1 MQGRKLRIM
10 THNDV
15 TMCRLVSSKFKKTS
29 NCRPFAIVQGDH
41 TNKSACEM
49 NWSAPNANKICKAYI
64 LTFIVGVVGVLLRP
78 TGAQIGQV
86 RHRCLLLFLND
97 EKMWQQRSSASIK
110 PAGLERFIIKK
121 QRRGL
126 NIF

>member
-1 MQGRKLRIM
+1 MQGRKRIIIM

-15 TMCRLVSSKFKKTS
+15 TMCRLVSSKFKKKTATAVLS
-29 NCRPFAIVQGDH
+29 QLCRVIIP
-41 TNKSACEM
+41 TNRHAKR

-86 RHRCLLLFLND
+86 RHVAFF
-97 EKMWQQRSSASIK
+97 
-110 PAGLERFIIKK
+110 ER
-121 QRRGL
+121 
-126 NIF
+126 